1 MFVLFELYFS
11 VHFLCTLFAIKFLFT
26 DKKKKKKTYLILQ
39 LLSSFFGEFLCI
51 LPVYLGFFQS
61 LMQ

>member
-26 DKKKKKKTYLILQ
+26 DKKKKKDLPD
-39 LLSSFFGEFLCI
+39 SSI
-51 LPVYLGFFQS
+51 A
-61 LMQ
+61 